1 MLAVIF
7 CLVGVAALLAAAEY
21 LGKHKILKGENQRKF
36 VHIGVGTF
44 VAFWPWLI
52 SWETIQFIGLA
63 MLLVVLLSRHQHPR
77 FWRFN
82 KISKR
87 ESYGDIFFALAIIA
101 SALLT
106 DVKIFFALAILNLAL
121 ADGVAAVIGLNFGK
135 HWRYKIYHHTKTVIG
150 TMVFWLVLI
159 YIMGT
164 GLLFAHDLIG
174 FDGYVLLVV
183 VLPSVLTLLEN
194 ISVMGL
200 DDLLIPVVVIVALR
214 SAQLG

>member
-7 CLVGVAALLAAAEY
+7 CLVGVAALLAVAEY

-36 VHIGVGTF
+36 VHISVGTF

-52 SWETIQFIGLA
+52 SWEAIQFIGLA
-63 MLLVVLLSRHQHPR
+63 MLLVVLLSRHQNPHL
-77 FWRFN
+77 WRFN

-87 ESYGDIFFALAIIA
+87 DSYGDIFFALAIIA

-121 ADGVAAVIGLNFGK
+121 ADGVAAIIGQNFGK

-150 TMVFWLVLI
+150 TMVFWLVSI

-174 FDGYVLLVV
+174 FNGYVLLVV
-183 VLPSVLTLLEN
+183 VLPPVLTLLEN
-194 ISVMGL
+194 ISIMGL